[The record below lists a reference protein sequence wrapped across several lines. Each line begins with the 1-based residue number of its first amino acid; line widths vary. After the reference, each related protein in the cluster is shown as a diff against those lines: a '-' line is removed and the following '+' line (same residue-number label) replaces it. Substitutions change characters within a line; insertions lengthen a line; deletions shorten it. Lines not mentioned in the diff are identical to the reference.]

1 LVAQNIHSNT
11 LNVARCLTTSPGEMI
26 GAPEES

>member
-11 LNVARCLTTSPGEMI
+11 LNIARGFTTSPGEMVA
-26 GAPEES
+26 APEES